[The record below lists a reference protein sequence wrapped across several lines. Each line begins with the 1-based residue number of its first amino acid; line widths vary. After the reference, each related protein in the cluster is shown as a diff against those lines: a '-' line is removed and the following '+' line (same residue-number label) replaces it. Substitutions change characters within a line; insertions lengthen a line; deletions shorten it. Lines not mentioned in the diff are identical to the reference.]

1 MCEIYIYTSHDDQDL
16 RNGPSGR
23 ILQSGKSLAERFP
36 SLPQAHST
44 AAGTEFGTGAL
55 LRTEM
60 THGPE
65 HTAIVKT
72 GGRFLCRRVIKL
84 FGGKYPRFRRPQERG
99 SLFWT

>member
-16 RNGPSGR
+16 RNGPSSR
-23 ILQSGKSLAERFP
+23 NLQSGAERFP

-65 HTAIVKT
+65 HTAIVRQEACFST
-72 GGRFLCRRVIKL
+72 GG
-84 FGGKYPRFRRPQERG
+84 
-99 SLFWT
+99 